1 MNQILQTENKKQG
14 GPIDIKKIVVFFA
27 IAIIIFGVVL
37 ICVGSYAMITG
48 TKKPEQPEDNPQV
61 ENAVPDVNIE
71 RTEDNILINIKHTK
85 PIAMVTYNWN
95 NETEQIIETNNNLE
109 ISEEIEL
116 PYGNNTLNVTVTD
129 SDGKESNYVKEYI
142 SDGDG
147 KPVIELLLTK
157 ENKIRIKVQDT
168 QGLKY
173 IRYTWNSG
181 NYTTVKANIDNL
193 KLIDETVEIPLG
205 QNTLRVEAVNV
216 DSMITTK
223 ELEVKGVRRPV
234 VSLKLQGTDLV
245 IKAEDQV
252 GLKVINFTINGQ
264 KYQMNCQERKLIE
277 YKQPLEQGENIVE
290 LTAENIEGGITEV
303 NGKCIVE

>member
-14 GPIDIKKIVVFFA
+14 APIDIKKIVIFFA

-37 ICVGSYAMITG
+37 ICIGSYAMITG
-48 TKKPEQPEDNPQV
+48 TKEPEQQGNNPQV
-61 ENAVPDVNIE
+61 ENTVPQVDIE

-85 PIAMVTYNWN
+85 PITSIKYHWN
-95 NETEQIIETNNNLE
+95 DETEQTIETNSSLE
-109 ISEEIEL
+109 ISEEIAL
-116 PYGNNTLNVTVTD
+116 PFGNNTLNLTVAD
-129 SDGKESNYVKEYI
+129 SDGKESNYVKEYV

-157 ENKIRIKVQDT
+157 ENKIRIKVQDS

-181 NYTTVKANIDNL
+181 NYVTVKANIDNL

-223 ELEVKGVRRPV
+223 ELEVKGVKRPV
-234 VSLKLQGTDLV
+234 VSLRLEGSDLA
-245 IKAEDQV
+245 IKAEDQS
-252 GLKVINFTINGQ
+252 GLKIITFTINGQ

-277 YKQPLEQGENIVE
+277 YKQPLEQGENMVE
-290 LTAENIEGGITEV
+290 LTAENIDGGITEV
-303 NGKCIVE
+303 NGKCVVE